1 MSEGRSLDV
10 SLISHTN
17 AGKTTLA
24 RTLLGRDVGE
34 VRDAPHVT
42 AEATPYTLQDTGE
55 GELLVLWDTPGF
67 GDSARLARRLR
78 QQGNPIG
85 WFLSE
90 VWDRFRDRTFWL
102 TQLAVRNVRDRAD
115 VVLYL
120 VNAAEEPADAGYL
133 APELDVLAWIGKPVI
148 VLLNQTGPPRDRAA
162 EAADEARWRD
172 ALARWPIVHE
182 TLTLDAF
189 ARCWVQERG
198 LFAAIDRVLPEAQR
212 SLLQRLVDAWTRR
225 RMVQFDAAMAALAG
239 PIARAAADRVVLPAD
254 PLLAKLGR
262 SLGIARPGGEAPE
275 AEAAR
280 AMSARLQADLA
291 TGNATLIAVHGL
303 EGRAAAEVTARLATD
318 VRTEAPVDP
327 GKAAVM
333 GGLVSGALTGLGAD
347 LATGGLTFGAGMLAG
362 AVLGALGAAG
372 VARGVNVARGRTEAI
387 LRWDDAFLD
396 GLVASAL
403 LRYLAVAHYG
413 RGRGEWK
420 ESEHPAFW
428 RELVTRTVAVR
439 QRDFGAVWAL
449 RTGSAVTAAIE
460 GPLMTALAGAARSLL
475 DELYPGALDG
485 SVTAPSLQK

>member
-1 MSEGRSLDV
+1 MSDDRSLDV

-42 AEATPYTLQDTGE
+42 TEATPYTLQDTAE
-55 GELLVLWDTPGF
+55 GDLLVLWDTPGF

-172 ALARWPIVHE
+172 VLARWPVVRE

-189 ARCWVQERG
+189 ARCWVQERA
-198 LFAAIDRVLPEAQR
+198 LFAAIDRTLPEAQR
-212 SLLQRLVDAWTRR
+212 PLLARLIDAWTRR
-225 RMVQFDAAMAALAG
+225 RMAQFDAAMAALAG
-239 PIARAAADRVVLPAD
+239 PIARAATDRV
-254 PLLAKLGR
+254 
-262 SLGIARPGGEAPE
+262 
-275 AEAAR
+275 
-280 AMSARLQADLA
+280 
-291 TGNATLIAVHGL
+291 
-303 EGRAAAEVTARLATD
+303 
-318 VRTEAPVDP
+318 
-327 GKAAVM
+327 
-333 GGLVSGALTGLGAD
+333 
-347 LATGGLTFGAGMLAG
+347 
-362 AVLGALGAAG
+362 GAAG
-372 VARGVNVARGRTEAI
+372 RPAARQARP
-387 LRWDDAFLD
+387 
-396 GLVASAL
+396 
-403 LRYLAVAHYG
+403 LARHRATGQRGAGG
-413 RGRGEWK
+413 RGRAGDERA
-420 ESEHPAFW
+420 PAGGP
-428 RELVTRTVAVR
+428 RHR
-439 QRDFGAVWAL
+439 QRDAD
-449 RTGSAVTAAIE
+449 RRPRPR
-460 GPLMTALAGAARSLL
+460 GPRRGGGHRAARHRRAHRS
-475 DELYPGALDG
+475 PGRRRG
-485 SVTAPSLQK
+485 RRR